1 MKNIK
6 ILGSSLLGAS
16 IGWWIFGPVGA
27 LLGIV
32 LGALAEGVSDEMD
45 VQQKGSPRDG
55 FVASL
60 LVLIAAVMKADGKIV
75 RAELDYVKS
84 YLRRSLNEEMSA
96 QALLLLRD
104 ILKKEVPLNDVCFQI
119 RNNVDYNSRIE
130 LVHMLFGIANADGS
144 LPVEE
149 IDVLKQIAQGLGISR
164 PDFVALLNMYVK
176 NTESA
181 YKILE
186 ITSSATDDQVK
197 KAYRKMAIKFH
208 PDKVAHL
215 GEEFQDRA
223 KEKFQKVSE
232 AYEAIK
238 KERGFV

>member
-238 KERGFV
+238 KERGFI

>member
-1 MKNIK
+1 MK

-16 IGWWIFGPVGA
+16 IGWWILGPVGA

-32 LGALAEGVSDEMD
+32 LGALVEGVSDEMD
-45 VQQKGSPRDG
+45 SQQKGNPRDG

-75 RAELDYVKS
+75 RAELDYVKG

-104 ILKKEVPLNDVCFQI
+104 ILKKDIPLNDVCFQI
-119 RNNVDYNSRIE
+119 RKNVDYSSRIE

-144 LPVEE
+144 LPDEE
-149 IDVLKQIAQGLGISR
+149 INVLKQIARGLGVSR
-164 PDFVALLNMYVK
+164 PDFEALLNMYVK

-181 YKILE
+181 FKILE
-186 ITSSATDDQVK
+186 ISPSATDDEVK